1 MFIGHNAVGFASRK
15 LAPKT
20 SLLLLMGAPMLLDL
34 LWPIFLLLGIEHVRI
49 APGATRLTPLDFYD
63 YPWSHSLLMAAV
75 WSIVAGVLYF
85 AVTRYK
91 RGAIVIGIGVI
102 SHWVL
107 DYVTHRADLPLWPG
121 GPKVGL
127 GMWNFPVA
135 EIGVEAAL
143 FAIGVAIYRSA
154 TRPRDA
160 AGNIAFWI
168 FVILLGAIF
177 ILNAGGN
184 PPPNVRVLAWMA
196 LSMWIL
202 PLWAGWFDRHR
213 DIQSAP

>member
-1 MFIGHNAVGFASRK
+1 MFIGHNAVGFASK
-15 LAPKT
+15 GLAPKT

-49 APGATRLTPLDFYD
+49 QPGATRLTPLDFYD

-75 WSIVAGVLYF
+75 WSIVAAAAYF
-85 AVTRYK
+85 AVTRYG
-91 RGAIVIGIGVI
+91 RGAVVLGVGVI
-102 SHWVL
+102 SHWFL
-107 DYVTHRADLPLWPG
+107 DFLTHRPDLPLWPG

-127 GMWNFPVA
+127 GMWNLPPV
-135 EIGVEAAL
+135 ELTTEGLL
-143 FAIGVAIYRSA
+143 FAIGVMVYRHV
-154 TRPRDA
+154 TKPRDMT
-160 AGNIAFWI
+160 GSVAFWI
-168 FVILLGAIF
+168 FTLFLAAVF
-177 ILNAGGN
+177 IANSAGT

-213 DIQSAP
+213 DVVAP

>member
-1 MFIGHNAVGFASRK
+1 
-15 LAPKT
+15 
-20 SLLLLMGAPMLLDL
+20 MGAPMLLDL

-49 APGATRLTPLDFYD
+49 QPGATRLTPLDFYD

-75 WSIVAGVLYF
+75 WSVVAGLLYF
-85 AVTRYK
+85 ALTRYK
-91 RGAIVIGIGVI
+91 RGSVVIGIGVI

-127 GMWNFPVA
+127 GMWNMPVA
-135 EIGVEAAL
+135 EIGTEAAL
-143 FAIGVAIYRSA
+143 FAIGVAIYRSV
-154 TRPRDA
+154 TRPRDTTGNVVFWAFTIALA
-160 AGNIAFWI
+160 AI
-168 FVILLGAIF
+168 FVV
-177 ILNAGGN
+177 NAGGA

-213 DIQSAP
+213 DVVQQ

>member
-1 MFIGHNAVGFASRK
+1 MFIGHNAVGFASKK
-15 LAPKT
+15 LAPST

-49 APGATRLTPLDFYD
+49 QPGATKLTPLDFYD

-75 WSIVAGVLYF
+75 WSIVAGGLYF
-85 AVTRYK
+85 AFTRYK
-91 RGAIVIGIGVI
+91 RGAIVLGIGVI

-107 DYVTHRADLPLWPG
+107 DYLTHRADLPLWPG

-127 GMWNFPVA
+127 GMWNVPVA
-135 EIGVEAAL
+135 EIGAEAAL
-143 FAIGVAIYRSA
+143 FAIGVAIYRNV
-154 TRPRDA
+154 TRPRDTV
-160 AGNIAFWI
+160 GNIAFWAFTI
-168 FVILLGAIF
+168 VLAAVFVV
-177 ILNAGGN
+177 NAGGT

-196 LSMWIL
+196 LSMWLL

-213 DIQSAP
+213 HVVQK

>member
-1 MFIGHNAVGFASRK
+1 MFIGHNAVGFASKK
-15 LAPKT
+15 LAPST

-49 APGATRLTPLDFYD
+49 APGSTRLTPLDFYD
-63 YPWSHSLLMAAV
+63 YPWSHSLLMAMV

-85 AVTRYK
+85 AFTRYK
-91 RGAIVIGIGVI
+91 RGAIVLSIGVI

-127 GMWNFPVA
+127 GLWNFPIA
-135 EIGVEAAL
+135 EIGVEAAM
-143 FAIGVAIYRSA
+143 FAIGVAIYRSI

-160 AGNIAFWI
+160 AGNIVFWI

-177 ILNAGGN
+177 IINAGGT

-196 LSMWIL
+196 VSMWLL
-202 PLWAGWFDRHR
+202 PLCAGWFDRHR
-213 DIQSAP
+213 DIESAP

>member
-1 MFIGHNAVGFASRK
+1 MFIGHNAVGFASK
-15 LAPKT
+15 KFAPST

-34 LWPIFLLLGIEHVRI
+34 LWPIFLLLGMEHVRI
-49 APGATRLTPLDFYD
+49 QPGATRLTPLDFYD

-75 WSIVAGVLYF
+75 WSLVAGGAYF
-85 AVTRYK
+85 AFTRYK
-91 RGAIVIGIGVI
+91 RGAIVLGIGVI

-107 DYVTHRADLPLWPG
+107 DFIVHRPDLPLWPG

-127 GMWNFPVA
+127 GMWNLSIA
-135 EIGVEAAL
+135 EIATESVL
-143 FAIGVAIYRSA
+143 FAIGIAIYREV
-154 TRPRDA
+154 TRPRNA
-160 AGNIAFWI
+160 IGNLAFWAFTTFLVVVYI
-168 FVILLGAIF
+168 VNCFGT
-177 ILNAGGN
+177 

-213 DIQSAP
+213 NVVPT

>member
-1 MFIGHNAVGFASRK
+1 MFIGHNAVGFASKK
-15 LAPKT
+15 LAPST

-49 APGATRLTPLDFYD
+49 QPGATKLTPLDFYD

-85 AVTRYK
+85 AFTRYK
-91 RGAIVIGIGVI
+91 RGAIVLGIGVI

-107 DYVTHRADLPLWPG
+107 DYLTHRADLPLWPG

-127 GMWNFPVA
+127 GMWNVPVA
-135 EIGVEAAL
+135 EIGTEAAL
-143 FAIGVAIYRSA
+143 FAIGVAIYRNV
-154 TRPRDA
+154 TRPRDTV
-160 AGNIAFWI
+160 GIAFWAFTI
-168 FVILLGAIF
+168 VLAAVFVV
-177 ILNAGGN
+177 NAGGT

-196 LSMWIL
+196 LSMWLL

-213 DIQSAP
+213 DVVQK